1 MNSRSFIS
9 TLDLK
14 NFLRKTFFNYHT
26 FVIPVHTRPKY
37 RRKIT
42 KREASFHFMAFK
54 CKISITSSN
63 IAFEQ
68 NWKNKNNL
76 TQTIHQKKKKVT
88 KKKKNLFYRT
98 ETRAFVQAEKKKEKK
113 RGKKETREQRNANR
127 MQRNSVKIDWEVAVV
142 NLVERKTTTR
152 CVIDVKHSLY
162 RSQRH
167 FPLFF
172 SSHFF
177 FFLFL
182 FSRQKRG

>member
-26 FVIPVHTRPKY
+26 FVIPVHTRSKY

-76 TQTIHQKKKKVT
+76 TQTIRQKKKKVT

-113 RGKKETREQRNANR
+113 GGRKKHVSKEMLIECKETVWKLTEKWQ
-127 MQRNSVKIDWEVAVV
+127 SWI
-142 NLVERKTTTR
+142 
-152 CVIDVKHSLY
+152 SLNGKPP
-162 RSQRH
+162 RDAW
-167 FPLFF
+167 
-172 SSHFF
+172 
-177 FFLFL
+177 
-182 FSRQKRG
+182 

>member
-14 NFLRKTFFNYHT
+14 NFLRKIFFNYHT
-26 FVIPVHTRPKY
+26 FVILVHTRSKY

-76 TQTIHQKKKKVT
+76 TQTIHQKKKSYQKEEEFILQNRNT
-88 KKKKNLFYRT
+88 SI
-98 ETRAFVQAEKKKEKK
+98 RASWKEERKK

>member
-1 MNSRSFIS
+1 MDCNSMNSRSFIS

-26 FVIPVHTRPKY
+26 FVIPVHTRLKY

-76 TQTIHQKKKKVT
+76 TQTIRQKKKKLPKRRRIYST
-88 KKKKNLFYRT
+88 EQKYEHSCKLKRRKKKKGGR
-98 ETRAFVQAEKKKEKK
+98 KKHVSKEMLIEC
-113 RGKKETREQRNANR
+113 KETVWKLTEKWQ
-127 MQRNSVKIDWEVAVV
+127 SWI
-142 NLVERKTTTR
+142 
-152 CVIDVKHSLY
+152 SLNGKPP
-162 RSQRH
+162 RDAW
-167 FPLFF
+167 
-172 SSHFF
+172 
-177 FFLFL
+177 
-182 FSRQKRG
+182 

>member
-1 MNSRSFIS
+1 MDCNSMNSRSFIS

-26 FVIPVHTRPKY
+26 FVIPVHTRLKY

-54 CKISITSSN
+54 YKISITSSN

-76 TQTIHQKKKKVT
+76 TQTIRQKKKVT

-113 RGKKETREQRNANR
+113 GGRKKHVSKEMLIECKETVWKLTEKWQ
-127 MQRNSVKIDWEVAVV
+127 SWI
-142 NLVERKTTTR
+142 
-152 CVIDVKHSLY
+152 SLNGKPP
-162 RSQRH
+162 RDAW
-167 FPLFF
+167 
-172 SSHFF
+172 
-177 FFLFL
+177 
-182 FSRQKRG
+182 

>member
-1 MNSRSFIS
+1 MLN
-9 TLDLK
+9 
-14 NFLRKTFFNYHT
+14 
-26 FVIPVHTRPKY
+26 TRPKY

-54 CKISITSSN
+54 CKISIISSN

-76 TQTIHQKKKKVT
+76 TQTIHQKKKSYQKEEEIY
-88 KKKKNLFYRT
+88 LFYRT

-113 RGKKETREQRNANR
+113 REKKETREQRNANR